1 MCLQGLARWRPELE
15 DELGPLPTGFF
26 DTPIIVYLLK
36 TRPEYFKRC
45 VLWPA
50 LCESATGFV
59 KVRRV
64 CAGSIR
70 MHAVKHLSAS

>member
-1 MCLQGLARWRPELE
+1 MATKPRQLLSRVRMCLQGLARWRPELE

-45 VLWPA
+45 V
-50 LCESATGFV
+50 
-59 KVRRV
+59 RV
-64 CAGSIR
+64 VSQRSVGSLPG
-70 MHAVKHLSAS
+70 VC

>member
-45 VLWPA
+45 KLLPLRFVEGMPGVCWPLLA
-50 LCESATGFV
+50 
-59 KVRRV
+59 
-64 CAGSIR
+64 
-70 MHAVKHLSAS
+70 